1 MRILFTI
8 CGRAGSQGLKNKNL
22 KNLYKKPLVGYVLS
36 VIELYKK
43 TTDNQIDIALNTDS
57 IELKQLVDELA
68 DDVLYVPRKEHL
80 TSNTVGKIKVIK
92 DTYATLKDEL
102 NKEYDLIVDLDI
114 TSPLR
119 TKQDL
124 ENLIKKHQ
132 VEKDKDIIFSVVAS
146 RRNPYF
152 NMVKV
157 NDSVATIV
165 IPTAFTS
172 RQQAPKIYD
181 MNASMYSYKPS
192 FLEQHDYIFDG
203 RCGYLEM
210 EETLILDI
218 DDEEDFYWLEFL
230 MPKFLEERSGI
241 LEVYENIKYLR

>member
-22 KNLYKKPLVGYVLS
+22 KKLHKKPLVGYVLS
-36 VIELYKK
+36 VIELYKE
-43 TTDNQIDIALNTDS
+43 TTDNQVDIALNTDS
-57 IELKQLVDELA
+57 LELKKLVDQLA
-68 DDVLYVPRKEHL
+68 DDVIYVPRKERL
-80 TSNTVGKIKVIK
+80 TSNTVGKIEVIK
-92 DTYATLKDEL
+92 DTYTTIKDEYD
-102 NKEYDLIVDLDI
+102 KDYDLIIDLDI

-119 TKQDL
+119 TKKDL
-124 ENLIKKHQ
+124 EKLITKHQ
-132 VEKDKDIIFSVVAS
+132 NESDKDIIFSVVPS

-157 NDSVATIV
+157 EESAVTIV
-165 IPTAFTS
+165 IPTTYTS
-172 RQQAPKIYD
+172 RQQAPMIYD

-192 FLEQHDYIFDG
+192 FLEKHDYIFDG

-218 DDEEDFYWLEFL
+218 DNEEDFYWLEFL

-241 LEVYENIKYLR
+241 LEVYENIRDL